1 MPIYDQFH
9 FLMPKILQK
18 KLDKF
23 LIAKNA
29 FEKINRKK
37 MCKNSIEKFAVAK
50 IQLEIFPVSKTQS
63 ESKFA
68 VEENQPVKFAN

>member
-1 MPIYDQFH
+1 MR
-9 FLMPKILQK
+9 LK
-18 KLDKF
+18 KS
-23 LIAKNA
+23 I
-29 FEKINRKK
+29 EKK
-37 MCKNSIEKFAVAK
+37 MCKNSIKKFAVAK